1 VRRWGRADLVV
12 VLRVAVAVAVVLLA
26 AGCGQ
31 NADEPGSRERGTPTA
46 GAAASQSFARTA
58 DAICT
63 EMQADAAKL
72 VGTQR
77 PSDADIGRIVKTWRA
92 SLDDLA
98 ALEPPPASAAEF
110 RKMIA
115 AYRRTLDAIEAL
127 VAAQDESV
135 LVAVAGVSLFGHR
148 GTRSARRASL
158 EQCMLFQEVTQPEAD
173 PEPLGEAALALV
185 PPRVDIVRAAK
196 HDCAADSSCVIEF
209 RGSGALAARV
219 RAARRKLAARGWTNI
234 RSGRTPGTGSA
245 WLMANRNDYSAT
257 VELVAAPLPSHCS
270 TGRVTWG
277 CVDSVWVHRVEV
289 PEAFLADD

>member
-1 VRRWGRADLVV
+1 MWGWSQTDPGV
-12 VLRVAVAVAVVLLA
+12 VLRAAVALAVLLLA

-31 NADEPGSRERGTPTA
+31 GADEPGSRERGTPTA
-46 GAAASQSFARTA
+46 GAAASPSFATTA
-58 DAICT
+58 EAICT
-63 EMQADAAKL
+63 EMQADAEKL

-77 PSDADIGRIVKTWRA
+77 PSDTDIRRIVKTWRA

-115 AYRRTLDAIEAL
+115 AYQKTLDAIEAL

-135 LVAVAGVSLFGHR
+135 LVAVAGVSLFSHR

-158 EQCMLFQEVTQPEAD
+158 EQCMLFQEVTKPEAD
-173 PEPLGEAALALV
+173 PEPLREATLALV
-185 PPRVDIVRAAK
+185 PPRVDIVRPAK
-196 HDCAADSSCVIEF
+196 HDCAADGSCVVEF
-209 RGSGALAARV
+209 RGAGALATRV
-219 RAARRKLAARGWTNI
+219 RAARRQLAARGWTNL
-234 RSGRTPGTGSA
+234 RNGRTPGTGSIV
-245 WLMANRNDYSAT
+245 LMANRNDYSAT
-257 VELVAAPLPSHCS
+257 VELVAAPLPPHCS

-289 PEAFLADD
+289 PEAFLAED